1 MGSAIN
7 LDDIKRYEVT
17 EVYSHPDAKV
27 DIVLVHGLNG
37 NPRNTWTAPNGVFWP
52 SQLLPASL
60 KNYQARI
67 LVYGYNADV
76 YTFGSSKGG
85 PSSDMIHQ
93 HAQTLLANLALERK
107 SEEVGEHPI
116 IWVAHSLGGILVK
129 RALELSFDLQGNHDD
144 DLRSIFVST
153 FGVIFLGTPHTGADP
168 AKWGL
173 ILQGMVNAM
182 VPKKL
187 FETHSQLVKTLQSNN
202 EILQNINLRFLDL
215 YPNRL
220 RICMVHEGHPT
231 DLKGT
236 KHLIV
241 DQTAAS
247 PQLPDVQYFGIEAT
261 HSGMCKFES
270 KNAPGFTNVSVTLR
284 SWVQECPEFIQT
296 RWEAERFLRKQKRED
311 EIAQL
316 QRMHSTYDEHAKYTW
331 TDFFLVEPGSVYS
344 SMVIAK
350 STISI
355 APDDRAQDA
364 SYFIKPSGFRPNS
377 LFVGREA
384 ELEQMHK
391 MLFDKKR
398 RADGTSAVLL
408 QSLPGGGKT
417 HLARQYVYNHKD
429 DFPGGI
435 FWLRAK
441 SETELAAGFWDIA
454 RKAALKH
461 LVGTEEAA
469 SLDDPEQFIKMVRK
483 WLNDRHDWLIVLDGI
498 HFTHS
503 ALRKFIPDSTNTSI
517 IYTSTEKSVIGD
529 HHFMNPQLIKLPLL
543 SAREAQKLLLL
554 ELGRTEPFA
563 KDDLR
568 YSMELVQS
576 MGFLPV
582 VIHAVAQRLKTTDEP
597 LSKFARTYS
606 SEPRLR
612 GLGTYIAVVEQLK
625 GQGATEALNLINIL
639 CFFSQHIPVEMIS
652 LGLKALPSTVS
663 VKAFE
668 PVAGHSLNNTF
679 KILNTFALIDRND
692 HDHDSDKEAAAI
704 QSSQHSQSSKR
715 SRDMLAD
722 NVDVIRLHSVVQG
735 FFADTLAA
743 DGSLLLWLDRAVRLF
758 CCSYDMA
765 NERISRKTHAGLV
778 EDYRLY
784 EIHGNKLS
792 EHLSKHLSKRLSPA
806 QKEILQEADDSLAQ
820 RLVSIKSEIDRRTP
834 ESSSVIVA
842 GAGSGREVF
851 QTSIFDRT
859 SSSSDTGPETPGKY
873 DGLKSGISTWGMESG
888 KPEFESPVHD
898 NEYTKRMDAIY
909 KQHFP
914 LPMPEDPGYESDRE
928 EVGII
933 DVPIGVQS
941 PTSTS
946 QAQYHA
952 RAERPM
958 SADAQWELV
967 PPRHQHQRPR
977 TRPQPSPLYRTLPS
991 ANRNLDYR
999 AVSAGA
1005 ITPHVSHDHAQ
1016 GFLQGGSG
1024 TPPLSSSR
1032 GTSRGRLSF
1041 PGGGTGMGTGPG
1053 AGTLSGQSG
1062 AEVSLARMRQN
1073 SPLSPRGGGMIMD
1086 RSRRSSSLKPVEGQR
1101 VGERDTER
1109 EMEREGKRERGRM
1122 MTGLA
1127 SYAAAVAG
1135 PTRDT
1140 VEGLRELVRSAVGG
1154 TGTVDGD
1161 GDGESQSAVVDDLPE
1176 LSVQERHHPSAM
1188 ESLQKIPH
1196 AQHTSPVLMPP
1207 YPPSPNLTPAFAGH
1221 GDGEQYFVTEE
1232 NIYPRREGFPPL
1244 ELASDTIGGPRLSA
1258 RPITYNY
1265 GSRGR
1270 ETQSESLPVSLM
1282 ASHSNIDGYVY
1293 GNPGFR
1299 PGLNTGNGN
1308 IESETD
1314 LLSLSYPGVR
1324 VQRGHGFDEGA
1335 YFPGRP
1341 EYSNLGLGVSR
1352 EYSSQ
1357 PMSRDPSGQA
1367 HSGHSFSVHSI
1378 GEMNRSRRASKAETE
1393 PDLRFLGREGLGRGL
1408 RERERS
1414 GERAGVGESGKENRL
1429 EFARAAL
1436 IERLD
1441 EWALEENS
1449 PPQPQPL
1456 SQTQP
1461 QSPRRPSFNPTA
1473 PTFSPSNSVPFNPT
1487 TSKLNN
1493 QSQNQ
1498 SPYPESNTP
1507 SFASYTSP
1515 YPPDNTPNPGY
1526 GSRSPSLRTSPQLQQ
1541 AQIQQVYKSSH
1552 SPPQR
1557 YLSPDTR
1564 TGTGSGNSP
1573 PSRTSPPQPQAHPAS
1588 PRSPPPPN
1596 TSLNRS
1602 PPLGG
1607 TAMDRH
1613 SSGSGSG
1620 SGGLRIVDGSGK
1632 VGGRIGGGRGRMIEF
1647 GDYPEP
1653 VDYVLARERVLR
1665 SWGERER
1672 AVRERRE
1679 MGNRGE
1685 DGRGEVGLGISRSES
1700 NGVVR

>member
-1 MGSAIN
+1 MGSAIS
-7 LDDIKRYEVT
+7 LDEIKRYEVT

-52 SQLLPASL
+52 SQLLPAAL

-316 QRMHSTYDEHAKYTW
+316 QRMSGLLPGTPHMTSTPNTP
-331 TDFFLVEPGSVYS
+331 EPGSVYS

-355 APDDRAQDA
+355 APDDPAQDA
-364 SYFIKPSGFRPNS
+364 PYFIKPSGFRPNS

-441 SETELAAGFWDIA
+441 SDTELAAGFWDIA

-483 WLNDRHDWLIVLDGI
+483 WLNDRHDWLLVLDGI
-498 HFTHS
+498 HFSHS
-503 ALRKFIPDSTNTSI
+503 TLRKFIPDSTNTSI

-529 HHFMNPQLIKLPLL
+529 HHFMNPQLIRLPLL
-543 SAREAQKLLLL
+543 SAREAQRLLLL

-625 GQGATEALNLINIL
+625 NRGATEALNLINIL

-668 PVAGHSLNNTF
+668 PVSGHSLNNTF

-692 HDHDSDKEAAAI
+692 REQDSDKDAVAI

-743 DGSLLLWLDRAVRLF
+743 EGSLLLWLDRAVRLF

-792 EHLSKHLSKRLSPA
+792 EHLTKHLSKRLSPA

-820 RLVSIKSEIDRRTP
+820 RLVSIKTEIDRRTP

-842 GAGSGREVF
+842 GAGSGKEVF

-873 DGLKSGISTWGMESG
+873 DGLKSGISTWGMETER
-888 KPEFESPVHD
+888 PEFESPVHD

-914 LPMPEDPGYESDRE
+914 LPMPEDPGYDSDRE
-928 EVGII
+928 EAGTIAIPVGI
-933 DVPIGVQS
+933 QS

-946 QAQYHA
+946 QAQYNA

-958 SADAQWELV
+958 SADAQWEV
-967 PPRHQHQRPR
+967 VQPRHQRPR
-977 TRPQPSPLYRTLPS
+977 PRPQPSPLYRTLPS

-1024 TPPLSSSR
+1024 TPPLSHSR
-1032 GTSRGRLSF
+1032 GASRGRMSLSLS
-1041 PGGGTGMGTGPG
+1041 GGAGTGTGK
-1053 AGTLSGQSG
+1053 GTLSGQSS

-1086 RSRRSSSLKPVEGQR
+1086 RSRRSSSLKPV
-1101 VGERDTER
+1101 DR
-1109 EMEREGKRERGRM
+1109 ESEQGGKERGRM

-1135 PTRDT
+1135 PTKDT
-1140 VEGLRELVRSAVGG
+1140 VEGLKELVRSAVGG
-1154 TGTVDGD
+1154 TGTINGD
-1161 GDGESQSAVVDDLPE
+1161 GDSQSAVVDDVPE
-1176 LSVQERHHPSAM
+1176 QSVQERHHLSAM

-1196 AQHTSPVLMPP
+1196 ATQYHDSPVLMPP
-1207 YPPSPNLTPAFAGH
+1207 YPPSPRLTPSP
-1221 GDGEQYFVTEE
+1221 GDADQYFVTAE
-1232 NIYPRREGFPPL
+1232 NFYPRREGFPPL
-1244 ELASDTIGGPRLSA
+1244 EVNSTNARLST
-1258 RPITYNY
+1258 RPTSYNY
-1265 GSRGR
+1265 GRGEQLTGRGR
-1270 ETQSESLPVSLM
+1270 ETQSESLPASLM
-1282 ASHSNIDGYVY
+1282 ASHSNIDGYGY
-1293 GNPGFR
+1293 GYA
-1299 PGLNTGNGN
+1299 NGN
-1308 IESETD
+1308 AVANSGPNWSLNIRNLNSESETD

-1324 VQRGHGFDEGA
+1324 VQRGHGLGEGV

-1341 EYSNLGLGVSR
+1341 EYSNLDLGGGGLQRG
-1352 EYSSQ
+1352 YSSQ
-1357 PMSRDPSGQA
+1357 PMSRDPSGQSHSGQSFSA
-1367 HSGHSFSVHSI
+1367 HSA
-1378 GEMNRSRRASKAETE
+1378 GEVQMKRSRRASKAETE
-1393 PDLRFLGREGLGRGL
+1393 PDLRVLGREGMGRGL
-1408 RERERS
+1408 RERDMGIGGDKQR
-1414 GERAGVGESGKENRL
+1414 GKENRL

-1441 EWALEENS
+1441 DWGLEENS
-1449 PPQPQPL
+1449 PPQPQ
-1456 SQTQP
+1456 SQ
-1461 QSPRRPSFNPTA
+1461 SARKPSFNPAA
-1473 PTFSPSNSVPFNPT
+1473 PTFSPSNSLPINPNSNT
-1487 TSKLNN
+1487 NPNN
-1493 QSQNQ
+1493 SIP

-1507 SFASYTSP
+1507 SFTSYTSP
-1515 YPPDNTPNPGY
+1515 YPPDNTPVSTAGWTGAGT
-1526 GSRSPSLRTSPQLQQ
+1526 GSRNLRTSPQLQQ
-1541 AQIQQVYKSSH
+1541 TQTQTQQGYRSSY
-1552 SPPQR
+1552 SPPPQR
-1557 YLSPDTR
+1557 FLSPDTK
-1564 TGTGSGNSP
+1564 SP
-1573 PSRTSPPQPQAHPAS
+1573 PRTSPPHPAS
-1588 PRSPPPPN
+1588 PPSN
-1596 TSLNRS
+1596 TAAMARRS
-1602 PPLGG
+1602 PPLPFGGGG

-1620 SGGLRIVDGSGK
+1620 SGGLRIVDSGAGNLKGSG
-1632 VGGRIGGGRGRMIEF
+1632 GGGGKGRSRMIEF

-1672 AVRERRE
+1672 GVRERRE
-1679 MGNRGE
+1679 RVRGE
-1685 DGRGEVGLGISRSES
+1685 KGVGREERSGVGLGIRGEGEVD
-1700 NGVVR
+1700 GVDVGRK

>member
-37 NPRNTWTAPNGVFWP
+37 NPRTTWTAPNGVFWP
-52 SQLLPASL
+52 SQLLPATL
-60 KNYQARI
+60 KSFQARI

-107 SEEVGEHPI
+107 SEEVAEHPI

-173 ILQGMVNAM
+173 MLQGMVNAM

-270 KNAPGFTNVSVTLR
+270 KNAPGFTNVSVMLR

-296 RWEAERFLRKQKRED
+296 RWDAERFLRKQKRED

-316 QRMHSTYDEHAKYTW
+316 QRLSGLLPGTPHMTSTPNTP
-331 TDFFLVEPGSVYS
+331 EPGSVYS

-355 APDDRAQDA
+355 APEDPVQDA
-364 SYFIKPSGFRPNS
+364 PYFIKPSGFRPNS

-454 RKAALKH
+454 RKAALK
-461 LVGTEEAA
+461 LVGTEEAG

-483 WLNDRHDWLIVLDGI
+483 WLNNRHDWLIVLDGI

-543 SAREAQKLLLL
+543 SAREAQRLLLL

-625 GQGATEALNLINIL
+625 GRGAKEALNLINIL
-639 CFFSQHIPVEMIS
+639 CFYSQHIPVEMIS
-652 LGLKALPSTVS
+652 LGLRALPSTIS
-663 VKAFE
+663 VKAYE
-668 PVAGHSLNNTF
+668 PVSGNSLNNTF

-692 HDHDSDKEAAAI
+692 HDNDTDPTNSA
-704 QSSQHSQSSKR
+704 HSQTSKR

-735 FFADTLAA
+735 FFLDTLSA
-743 DGSLLLWLDRAVRLF
+743 DGSLLIWLDLAVRLF

-792 EHLSKHLSKRLSPA
+792 EHLSKHLSKRLSPS
-806 QKEILQEADDSLAQ
+806 QKEILTEVDDMLAQ
-820 RLVSIKSEIDRRTP
+820 RLVSVKNEIDRRTP
-834 ESSSVIVA
+834 ESSSVLVAVA
-842 GAGSGREVF
+842 GGKPEVF

-859 SSSSDTGPETPGKY
+859 SSSSDAGPETPGKY
-873 DGLKSGISTWGMESG
+873 DGHSGIGISTWGMESG
-888 KPEFESPVHD
+888 KAQFESPVREKAYRRVD
-898 NEYTKRMDAIY
+898 GDVY

-914 LPMPEDPGYESDRE
+914 FPLPMPDDPGYDSDRE
-928 EVGII
+928 EVDYAPPLTTSSPPQRPI
-933 DVPIGVQS
+933 DSSPPWEVVQ
-941 PTSTS
+941 
-946 QAQYHA
+946 
-952 RAERPM
+952 
-958 SADAQWELV
+958 
-967 PPRHQHQRPR
+967 PRHRQRPR
-977 TRPQPSPLYRTLPS
+977 PRPISTPLYRTLPASTS
-991 ANRNLDYR
+991 ASARGKVLDFR
-999 AVSAGA
+999 TVSASA
-1005 ITPHVSHDHAQ
+1005 IVPHLSHDQAK
-1016 GFLQGGSG
+1016 GFLQGGSSAG
-1024 TPPLSSSR
+1024 MNGNGNSSS
-1032 GTSRGRLSF
+1032 TSQAQSRGR
-1041 PGGGTGMGTGPG
+1041 
-1053 AGTLSGQSG
+1053 LSGQSG
-1062 AEVSLARMRQN
+1062 AEVSLAHLRQN
-1073 SPLSPRGGGMIMD
+1073 SPLSPRGGGMIRGGSRSGSGS
-1086 RSRRSSSLKPVEGQR
+1086 RSRRGSELRPFER
-1101 VGERDTER
+1101 VGE
-1109 EMEREGKRERGRM
+1109 KGRM
-1122 MTGLA
+1122 VMTGLS
-1127 SYAAAVAG
+1127 SYAAAVVAG

-1140 VEGLRELVRSAVGG
+1140 VEGLRGLVRFGG
-1154 TGTVDGD
+1154 GEEGD
-1161 GDGESQSAVVDDLPE
+1161 GGGESAVVDDDGDDHE
-1176 LSVQERHHPSAM
+1176 RIDAGMGMGDVANTGFGQEPPHISAM
-1188 ESLQKIPH
+1188 ESLQKIPIRH
-1196 AQHTSPVLMPP
+1196 ADTQGPVIMPP
-1207 YPPSPNLTPAFAGH
+1207 YPPSPSITPAFTLD
-1221 GDGEQYFVTEE
+1221 DGRDENYFFSSAPEHEGNKRE
-1232 NIYPRREGFPPL
+1232 NIYPRCEGYPPL
-1244 ELASDTIGGPRLSA
+1244 EQLPSSNQNNRINNNNSSNKKEYTQLSPKVIDRPQQYSRRERNTGTGTTRA
-1258 RPITYNY
+1258 RWRW
-1265 GSRGR
+1265 G
-1270 ETQSESLPVSLM
+1270 ETQSESLPASLLF
-1282 ASHSNIDGYVY
+1282 SRSNLDGDA
-1293 GNPGFR
+1293 G
-1299 PGLNTGNGN
+1299 TGEN
-1308 IESETD
+1308 D
-1314 LLSLSYPGVR
+1314 LLSLSYPNICAQRRLSNTNSEVSGSGGV
-1324 VQRGHGFDEGA
+1324 
-1335 YFPGRP
+1335 YYPGRP
-1341 EYSNLGLGVSR
+1341 EFSNLELQRGCESL
-1352 EYSSQ
+1352 
-1357 PMSRDPSGQA
+1357 PMSRDPSGL
-1367 HSGHSFSVHSI
+1367 SGMSGLSSGERELAMRRRGRRGSVA
-1378 GEMNRSRRASKAETE
+1378 GTE
-1393 PDLRFLGREGLGRGL
+1393 PELE
-1408 RERERS
+1408 RERERDL
-1414 GERAGVGESGKENRL
+1414 GERLGEMVFEPRWERERDRESGGKGTGNGKRL

-1441 EWALEENS
+1441 EWGAGAGAVGEE
-1449 PPQPQPL
+1449 
-1456 SQTQP
+1456 
-1461 QSPRRPSFNPTA
+1461 
-1473 PTFSPSNSVPFNPT
+1473 
-1487 TSKLNN
+1487 K
-1493 QSQNQ
+1493 
-1498 SPYPESNTP
+1498 
-1507 SFASYTSP
+1507 
-1515 YPPDNTPNPGY
+1515 
-1526 GSRSPSLRTSPQLQQ
+1526 
-1541 AQIQQVYKSSH
+1541 
-1552 SPPQR
+1552 
-1557 YLSPDTR
+1557 
-1564 TGTGSGNSP
+1564 
-1573 PSRTSPPQPQAHPAS
+1573 
-1588 PRSPPPPN
+1588 
-1596 TSLNRS
+1596 
-1602 PPLGG
+1602 
-1607 TAMDRH
+1607 
-1613 SSGSGSG
+1613 
-1620 SGGLRIVDGSGK
+1620 
-1632 VGGRIGGGRGRMIEF
+1632 
-1647 GDYPEP
+1647 
-1653 VDYVLARERVLR
+1653 
-1665 SWGERER
+1665 
-1672 AVRERRE
+1672 
-1679 MGNRGE
+1679 
-1685 DGRGEVGLGISRSES
+1685 
-1700 NGVVR
+1700 

>member
-1 MGSAIN
+1 M
-7 LDDIKRYEVT
+7 
-17 EVYSHPDAKV
+17 
-27 DIVLVHGLNG
+27 
-37 NPRNTWTAPNGVFWP
+37 
-52 SQLLPASL
+52 LL
-60 KNYQARI
+60 
-67 LVYGYNADV
+67 
-76 YTFGSSKGG
+76 
-85 PSSDMIHQ
+85 
-93 HAQTLLANLALERK
+93 
-107 SEEVGEHPI
+107 
-116 IWVAHSLGGILVK
+116 
-129 RALELSFDLQGNHDD
+129 
-144 DLRSIFVST
+144 
-153 FGVIFLGTPHTGADP
+153 
-168 AKWGL
+168 
-173 ILQGMVNAM
+173 
-182 VPKKL
+182 
-187 FETHSQLVKTLQSNN
+187 
-202 EILQNINLRFLDL
+202 
-215 YPNRL
+215 
-220 RICMVHEGHPT
+220 
-231 DLKGT
+231 
-236 KHLIV
+236 
-241 DQTAAS
+241 
-247 PQLPDVQYFGIEAT
+247 
-261 HSGMCKFES
+261 CK
-270 KNAPGFTNVSVTLR
+270 
-284 SWVQECPEFIQT
+284 
-296 RWEAERFLRKQKRED
+296 
-311 EIAQL
+311 
-316 QRMHSTYDEHAKYTW
+316 
-331 TDFFLVEPGSVYS
+331 DFFLLKIAQIGGSGLIFFLVDPGSVHS

-355 APDDRAQDA
+355 APDDPAQDA
-364 SYFIKPSGFRPNS
+364 PYFIKPSGFRPNS

-461 LVGTEEAA
+461 LVGTEDAA
-469 SLDDPEQFIKMVRK
+469 SVDDPEQFIKMVRK
-483 WLNDRHDWLIVLDGI
+483 WLNDRHDWLMVLDGI

-503 ALRKFIPDSTNTSI
+503 MLRKFIPDSTNTSI

-529 HHFMNPQLIKLPLL
+529 HHFMNPQMIRLPLL
-543 SAREAQKLLLL
+543 SAREAQRLLLL

-582 VIHAVAQRLKTTDEP
+582 VIHAVARRLKTTDEP

-625 GQGATEALNLINIL
+625 SRGATEALNLINIL

-652 LGLKALPSTVS
+652 LGLKALPSNVS

-668 PVAGHSLNNTF
+668 PVSGNSLNNTF

-692 HDHDSDKEAAAI
+692 HEQDSDKEAPV

-743 DGSLLLWLDRAVRLF
+743 DGSLLLWLDRAIRLF

-784 EIHGNKLS
+784 EIHGNKLF
-792 EHLSKHLSKRLSPA
+792 EHLSKHLSKRLSAA

-820 RLVSIKSEIDRRTP
+820 RIVSIRTEIDRRTP

-842 GAGSGREVF
+842 GNGSGREVF

-859 SSSSDTGPETPGKY
+859 SSSSDAGPETPGRY
-873 DGLKSGISTWGMESG
+873 DGLNLKGGISTWGME
-888 KPEFESPVHD
+888 PEKAQFESPVRD
-898 NEYTKRMDAIY
+898 KDDEYSKRMDAIY

-928 EVGII
+928 EAGII
-933 DVPIGVQS
+933 AVPTGIQS
-941 PTSTS
+941 PPTS
-946 QAQYHA
+946 QPVPQYV
-952 RAERPM
+952 RLDSQRPV
-958 SADAQWELV
+958 SVDAQWELV
-967 PPRHQHQRPR
+967 QPRHQHQRPR
-977 TRPQPSPLYRTLPS
+977 ARPIPSPLYRTLPS
-991 ANRNLDYR
+991 IKNKNGNLDYR

-1005 ITPHVSHDHAQ
+1005 ITPHVSHDQAH
-1016 GFLQGGSG
+1016 GFLQGGSS
-1024 TPPLSSSR
+1024 TPTSR

-1041 PGGGTGMGTGPG
+1041 SSGAGT
-1053 AGTLSGQSG
+1053 GTLSGQSG

-1073 SPLSPRGGGMIMD
+1073 SPLSPRGGGMIQD
-1086 RSRRSSSLKPVEGQR
+1086 RSRRSSSLKPLER
-1101 VGERDTER
+1101 VDDWERDGEAKK
-1109 EMEREGKRERGRM
+1109 ENQSQSLSQRGRM

-1140 VEGLRELVRSAVGG
+1140 VEGLRDLVRSAVGG
-1154 TGTVDGD
+1154 TAAEEE
-1161 GDGESQSAVVDDLPE
+1161 GEGETAVVDDTPE
-1176 LSVQERHHPSAM
+1176 PDHEPSVRERQERHHLSAM

-1196 AQHTSPVLMPP
+1196 SSAHQTSPVLMPP
-1207 YPPSPNLTPAFAGH
+1207 YPPSPNLTPAR
-1221 GDGEQYFVTEE
+1221 GDGEQYFATQENGNG

-1244 ELASDTIGGPRLSA
+1244 ELNNATANTKLGPT
-1258 RPITYNY
+1258 RPINY
-1265 GSRGR
+1265 HAR

-1282 ASHSNIDGYVY
+1282 TSRSNVDAY
-1293 GNPGFR
+1293 GNTGFGVGFSPDLGGVR
-1299 PGLNTGNGN
+1299 RGVGNGDGEN
-1308 IESETD
+1308 ETD

-1324 VQRGHGFDEGA
+1324 VHRRPGFVDGP
-1335 YFPGRP
+1335 YVPGRS
-1341 EYSNLGLGVSR
+1341 EFSNMDLDSDPGTGLGIGVGDGRRGYGYGHVNQSQ
-1352 EYSSQ
+1352 SQ
-1357 PMSRDPSGQA
+1357 PMTRDPSGQ
-1367 HSGHSFSVHSI
+1367 SGQSLPMSDIQV
-1378 GEMNRSRRASKAETE
+1378 GGVVQRSRRSSKAETE
-1393 PDLRFLGREGLGRGL
+1393 PDLRGSVRDGGMGMGRET
-1408 RERERS
+1408 S
-1414 GERAGVGESGKENRL
+1414 GEPGKENRNRL

-1441 EWALEENS
+1441 EWGLEENS
-1449 PPQPQPL
+1449 PPHP
-1456 SQTQP
+1456 QP

-1473 PTFSPSNSVPFNPT
+1473 PTFAPSLPPNPNNPSPNPNT
-1487 TSKLNN
+1487 
-1493 QSQNQ
+1493 
-1498 SPYPESNTP
+1498 SPYLYPEPDIPSP

-1515 YPPDNTPNPGY
+1515 YPPDNAPNPNSAY
-1526 GSRSPSLRTSPQLQQ
+1526 GSGYQSPNLRTSPQFQQ
-1541 AQIQQVYKSSH
+1541 QQQPKQQLYNPS
-1552 SPPQR
+1552 SPPQH
-1557 YLSPDTR
+1557 YLSPDLR
-1564 TGTGSGNSP
+1564 
-1573 PSRTSPPQPQAHPAS
+1573 SRSRPVTSPPQQPS
-1588 PRSPPPPN
+1588 
-1596 TSLNRS
+1596 S

-1607 TAMDRH
+1607 ERMDRH

-1620 SGGLRIVDGSGK
+1620 SGGVRYTTSN
-1632 VGGRIGGGRGRMIEF
+1632 GRGMGVERGMGIERGMERMIAF

-1672 AVRERRE
+1672 RVREARE
-1679 MGNRGE
+1679 R
-1685 DGRGEVGLGISRSES
+1685 GLGSRAL
-1700 NGVVR
+1700 